1 MAEYGENNKHPDSGS
16 PENSKYDEPKGSIP
30 NHIIIKM
37 SKVKDK
43 DCDKKEEI
51 ISVDENAEKRESSCR
66 HW

>member
-1 MAEYGENNKHPDSGS
+1 MNSYGPTQRNN
-16 PENSKYDEPKGSIP
+16 
-30 NHIIIKM
+30 IIKM

-51 ISVDENAEKRESSCR
+51 ISVDENAEKRESSCT